1 MSENAAGQG
10 AQEDASAVVLREGP
24 TRSLAA
30 LALHMNGAT
39 DDEIATELGFTTGA
53 QARTAWTAAI
63 ADTVTDGDLEMVR
76 RKESAALD
84 ALQSSVWDEA
94 TDQDAEDQKGA
105 VKVVLE
111 VMKARRE
118 LLGLNRPTK
127 VEVYSP
133 TLVQIDAEVHK
144 LLAAAGMDADPEAEI
159 VLDAVEVRDAG

>member
-1 MSENAAGQG
+1 MSETRGGDEAAQ
-10 AQEDASAVVLREGP
+10 VVLREGP

-53 QARTAWTAAI
+53 QARAAWTAAI
-63 ADTVTDGDLEMVR
+63 ADTMTSGDIEMVR

-84 ALQSSVWDEA
+84 ALQAGVWDEA
-94 TDQDAEDQKGA
+94 TDRDAEDQKGA
-105 VKVVLE
+105 IKVVLE

-133 TLVQIDAEVHK
+133 TLAAIDQEVTK
-144 LLAAAGMDADPEAEI
+144 LLHAAGLDADPEAEI
-159 VLDAVEVRDAG
+159 VLDAIEVPDAG

>member
-1 MSENAAGQG
+1 MSENGASDDEAIGAAL
-10 AQEDASAVVLREGP
+10 EVLRDGP

-39 DDEIATELGFTTGA
+39 DEEIAGELGFTTAA
-53 QARTAWTAAI
+53 QARTSWTAAI

-94 TDQDAEDQKGA
+94 TDRDAEDQKGA
-105 VKVVLE
+105 IKVVLE

-144 LLAAAGMDADPEAEI
+144 LLSAAGLDADPEAEI